1 MIRFHTA
8 LESLMVPAESVT
20 PDPRNPNNGETD
32 EIIASIQLSGC
43 YRPVYAA
50 RETGHIVA
58 GHHLYAALLELGA
71 DHIPVLWLD
80 GDDEQALRILL
91 GDNQI
96 ARLARMD
103 DALLLGLLRDLQDTG
118 LGLLGTGY
126 TDESIDRLLRD
137 HPAEYTPPPDPEPL
151 TCPHCGQPIDRS
163 LL

>member
-1 MIRFHTA
+1 MIRYHKA
-8 LESLMVPAESVT
+8 LEPLMVPADAVT

-32 EIIASIQLSGC
+32 EIMASIQINGC
-43 YRPVYAA
+43 YRPIYAA

-71 DHIPVLWLD
+71 DDIPVLWLD
-80 GDDEQALRILL
+80 GNDEQALRILL

-103 DALLLGLLRDLQDTG
+103 DALLLGLLRDLQDTD

-126 TDESIDRLLRD
+126 TDENIDRLLRD
-137 HPAEYTPPPDPEPL
+137 HPAEYEPPPEPEPL
-151 TCPHCGQPIDRS
+151 TCPHCGRTIDRS